1 MSKAALSYFS
11 VALLL
16 SSALPARAGG
26 QTAAWV
32 SGQGSDAASCGSV
45 AAPCRTFQY
54 VHDTI
59 LGTAGGDILVH
70 DPANYGSLTIT
81 KPLAILNDGVGTA
94 GMSAPA
100 GGTAITIN
108 AGSNDAITL
117 RGLTLDG
124 LGSAATGIAFNTG
137 GRIEIQKSV
146 FRNFT
151 QMGMALLGSA
161 YTYSI
166 SDTVVSD
173 IPSRGVGIFINGP
186 QGGNASAIQGILKN
200 VDVSNAGL
208 GVSVFNSNIT
218 IVNSNLDLHNGGW
231 GVQCA
236 GLIFVSIINTTINY
250 NGIGIN
256 PVGDCGLILARSTI
270 QSNDMAVG
278 NYFASYGDNDI
289 NFNSMGT
296 VFTPFPVARQ

>member
-1 MSKAALSYFS
+1 
-11 VALLL
+11 
-16 SSALPARAGG
+16 
-26 QTAAWV
+26 V

-45 AAPCRTFQY
+45 ASPCRTFQY

-59 LGTAGGDILVH
+59 LGAAGGDILVH

-81 KPLAILNDGVGTA
+81 KPLAVLNDGVGTA
-94 GMSAPA
+94 GTSASA

-108 AGSNDAITL
+108 AGPGDTITL

-124 LGSAATGIAFNTG
+124 LGSAAIGIAFNSG

-146 FRNFT
+146 IRNFT
-151 QMGMALLGSA
+151 QMGIAFLGST

-173 IPSRGVGIFINGP
+173 ISSRGVGIFINGP

-208 GVSVFNSNIT
+208 GISVFNSNTT
-218 IVNSNLDLHNGGW
+218 IVNSNIDLHNGGW

-236 GLIFVSIINTTINY
+236 GSTLVSIINTTINY
-250 NGIGIN
+250 NGLGIN
-256 PVGDCGLILARSTI
+256 PVGGCGVIVARNTI
-270 QSNDMAVG
+270 QNNYMAVG
-278 NYFASYGDNDI
+278 GYFTTYGDNDI
-289 NFNSMGT
+289 NFNTMGSA
-296 VFTPFPVARQ
+296 FTPFPIAKQ

>member
-1 MSKAALSYFS
+1 MTNSCFKSTAGLCA
-11 VALLL
+11 ALLL

-59 LGTAGGDILVH
+59 LGVAGGDILVH

-108 AGSNDAITL
+108 AGPSDTITL

-124 LGSAATGIAFNTG
+124 LGSAAWGIAFNSG

-146 FRNFT
+146 IRNFT
-151 QMGMALLGSA
+151 QIGIVLLGSA

-166 SDTVVSD
+166 SDTAVTDLPFNSSGGA
-173 IPSRGVGIFINGP
+173 ILIFG
-186 QGGNASAIQGILKN
+186 QGGNASAVQGILKN
-200 VDVSNAGL
+200 VDVSNTAL
-208 GVSVFNSNIT
+208 GVSVEGYAT
-218 IVNSNLDLHNGGW
+218 IVNSNISNND
-231 GVQCA
+231 A
-236 GLIFVSIINTTINY
+236 GLQSLAELSIVNTTINQ
-250 NGIGIN
+250 NHVAIN
-256 PVGDCGLILARSTI
+256 NHGSLLLSRTTI
-270 QSNDMAVG
+270 QNNDVG
-278 NYFASYGDNDI
+278 IESLTSVSTYGDNDI
-289 NFNSMGT
+289 NFNTMPS
-296 VFTPFPVARQ
+296 VFTLISIAKQ